1 VVGQGVRHGGLQDP
15 QLRIAQIASIA
26 FSVPPKSHGG
36 TEIAIDRLTRGLVE
50 RGHDVTLFAS
60 GDSQTTARLH
70 SVVPVATQDD
80 PGSTSYL
87 EREMEVRNA
96 AEAYARAAD
105 FDLFHAH
112 WPTPAAY
119 FSDRTDKP
127 TVLTCA
133 YIEKGLFDYYR
144 SRYPNVHCV
153 CVSAAQARMLGGEVP
168 VIPYGVDL
176 HRIPFGERPE
186 DFLITVGRLVPHKG
200 ADRAIA
206 IAAAVDLTLVIVGA
220 VTPYLADS
228 EPFWEKRVRP
238 HVDGV
243 RVRHFPHL
251 PNDNVLDLM
260 SRARAFLFPI
270 SWEEPFGLV
279 VAEAMAAGTP
289 VIGTPR
295 GSLPE
300 LVEQGVTGFLGET
313 DEELAAFV
321 RRAGE
326 IDRARCRRRA
336 QERFSADRMVGDYEA
351 FYKRIVVL

>member
-1 VVGQGVRHGGLQDP
+1 MVGQGARHGRLQDP

-36 TEIAIDRLTRGLVE
+36 TEIAIDLLTRGLVA

-60 GDSQTTARLH
+60 GDSRTTARLH
-70 SVVPVATQDD
+70 SVVPVATQND
-80 PGSTSYL
+80 PASTSYL
-87 EREMEVRNA
+87 EREMDVRNA
-96 AEAYARAAD
+96 AEAYALAAD
-105 FDLFHAH
+105 FDLLHAH

-119 FSDRTDKP
+119 FCDRTEKP
-127 TVLTCA
+127 TVVTCA
-133 YIEKGLFDYYR
+133 YIEKDLFDYYR
-144 SRYPNVHCV
+144 AHYPNVHCV
-153 CVSAAQARMLGGEVP
+153 CVSRAQARMLGGELP

-176 HRIPFGERPE
+176 SRIPFGKKPG

-206 IAAAVDLTLVIVGA
+206 IAKATGLPLVIVGA
-220 VTPYLADS
+220 VTSYLADS
-228 EPFWEKRVRP
+228 EPFWEERVRP
-238 HVDGV
+238 HVDGAA
-243 RVRHFPHL
+243 VRHFAHL
-251 PNDNVLDLM
+251 PNEKVLELM

-300 LVEQGVTGFLGET
+300 LVEPGVTGFLGET
-313 DEELAAFV
+313 DEKLAAFV
-321 RRAGE
+321 RRADE
-326 IDRARCRRRA
+326 IDRAQCRRRA
-336 QERFSADRMVGDYEA
+336 EELFSFERMVSEYEA
-351 FYKRIVVL
+351 FYEKIV

>member
-1 VVGQGVRHGGLQDP
+1 MVGQRVRHRGFQDP
-15 QLRIAQIASIA
+15 ELRIAQIASIA
-26 FSVPPKSHGG
+26 FSVPPRSCGG
-36 TEIAIDRLTRGLVE
+36 TEIAIDRLTRGLVA

-70 SVVPVATQDD
+70 SVVPIATQND
-80 PGSTSYL
+80 PTSTSYR
-87 EREMEVRNA
+87 ERELDVRNA
-96 AEAYARAAD
+96 AEAFRRAGE
-105 FDLFHAH
+105 FDLLHAH

-119 FSDRTDKP
+119 FSDRTQKP

-133 YIEKGLFDYYR
+133 YIEKRLYDYYR
-144 SRYPNVHCV
+144 SHYPGVHCV
-153 CVSAAQARMLGGEVP
+153 CVSGAQARMLGGNLP

-176 HRIPFGERPE
+176 SRIPFGQTPE

-206 IAAAVDLTLVIVGA
+206 IAKACRLPLVIVGA
-220 VTPYLADS
+220 VTPYLSDS
-228 EPFWEKRVRP
+228 EPFWETRVRP
-238 HVDGV
+238 HVDGAAV
-243 RVRHFPHL
+243 LHYPHL
-251 PNDNVLDLM
+251 PNDGVLELM

-289 VIGTPR
+289 VIATPR

-300 LVEQGVTGFLGET
+300 LVEPGITGFLGET
-313 DEELAAFV
+313 DEDLAGHV

-326 IDRARCRRRA
+326 IDRAACRRRA
-336 QERFSADRMVGDYEA
+336 QERFSVERMVSDYEA
-351 FYKRIVVL
+351 FYKTIVA